1 MPAHKSSIFDL
12 LNKDNLAI
20 PDYQRPYKW
29 TKRNIEELLTDI
41 SKAIEEGQKYGES
54 YRYRIGTILIH
65 NSQDGNLYIVD
76 GQQRIISIAL
86 VCLYLLPSFHSD
98 LTDHYCIPGEWKK
111 SHSVVQHTTEAEHLA
126 AILKFREKRKEAE
139 KEASKEESKKS
150 PNFANLLEP
159 R

>member
-98 LTDHYCIPGEWKK
+98 LTDHYYVTQVTLEIC
-111 SHSVVQHTTEAEHLA
+111 STTMREAV
-126 AILKFREKRKEAE
+126 F
-139 KEASKEESKKS
+139 
-150 PNFANLLEP
+150 
-159 R
+159 

>member
-1 MPAHKSSIFDL
+1 MPAYKSSIFDL

-41 SKAIEEGQKYGES
+41 SNAIEEGQKYGES

-76 GQQRIISIAL
+76 GQRKHPIKDD
-86 VCLYLLPSFHSD
+86 LYFWFQVGGNLF
-98 LTDHYCIPGEWKK
+98 K
-111 SHSVVQHTTEAEHLA
+111 LA
-126 AILKFREKRKEAE
+126 KVG
-139 KEASKEESKKS
+139 SS
-150 PNFANLLEP
+150 
-159 R
+159 